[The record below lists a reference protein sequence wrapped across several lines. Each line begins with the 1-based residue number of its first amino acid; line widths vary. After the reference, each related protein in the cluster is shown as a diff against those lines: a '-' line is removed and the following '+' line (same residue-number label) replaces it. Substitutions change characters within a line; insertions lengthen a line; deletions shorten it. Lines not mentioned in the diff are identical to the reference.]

1 MQYLVLARAHEFPA
15 LTKNFGNIA
24 LLGMAAELGLLP
36 KERAERCRIAYREYR
51 RTQHA
56 LRLNGARYARVPHA
70 QVAAHVAAVRELWQ
84 HIK

>member
-1 MQYLVLARAHEFPA
+1 
-15 LTKNFGNIA
+15 GNIA
-24 LLGMAAELGLLP
+24 LLGMAAGLGLLP
-36 KERAERCRIAYREYR
+36 KELAERSRVAYREYR
-51 RTQHA
+51 RVQHA